1 MMRTT
6 RLQNS
11 RAIGLACALLCA
23 LTTGQ
28 ALAQAAPAAAAPAA
42 PATPAAAA
50 PAAAPAAQAGSGFL
64 PPASS
69 SAKVVDSIQVV
80 VNDEVITRN
89 EVANRLVQVTQNMK
103 ARNPQAQLPDASV
116 MQRQVLE
123 AMIVER
129 AQLQLAKEMGVRVD
143 DRTLDATIGRIAE
156 NQKLSVQDLRNQM
169 EKEGMPFA
177 QFREDIRNEIM
188 MQRLREHEVDSKI
201 QISEA
206 EVDTYMAASKAAAA
220 DRFEADISQILVRV
234 PENASPE
241 QIAARAARAEEVVR
255 QLRTGADFAK
265 MAATY
270 SDAPDAL
277 KGGEIGW
284 RDADRL
290 PPVFS
295 AELRKLQ
302 PGQVTSIIKTNV
314 GFHILKMA
322 GKRSLADGSAGADKT
337 VVEQTHARHILI
349 KVTPTMTEGEVKRK
363 LLELKEKMD
372 NNAGTFEELARLHS
386 QDGSASKGGDLGW
399 LYPGDTVPE
408 FEQAMATLKPGQ
420 VSDVVQSP
428 FGFHLIQVIER
439 KSEDVTQQKERNVA
453 RQVIRERKMQ
463 EAMES
468 WVREVRDRAYVE
480 FREEQ

>member
-6 RLQNS
+6 RLHKNT
-11 RAIGLACALLCA
+11 RAAGLAAALLCA
-23 LTTGQ
+23 LASGQ
-28 ALAQAAPAAAAPAA
+28 VLAQAASGGSATATAPA
-42 PATPAAAA
+42 
-50 PAAAPAAQAGSGFL
+50 GGGFL

-69 SAKVVDSIQVV
+69 NAKVVDSIQVV

-89 EVANRLVQVTQNMK
+89 EVSNRVTQVTQNMK
-103 ARNPQAQLPDASV
+103 ARNAQMPDPAT
-116 MQRQVLE
+116 MERQVLE

-129 AQLQLAKEMGVRVD
+129 AQLQLAKEMGVKVD

-156 NQKLSVQDLRNQM
+156 NQKMSVQDMRNQM
-169 EKEGMPFA
+169 EKEGMPFS

-188 MQRLREHEVDSKI
+188 MQRLREHEVDRKI
-201 QISEA
+201 QVSEA
-206 EVDTYMAASKAAAA
+206 EIDTYMAAAKAADA
-220 DRFEADISQILVRV
+220 DRIEVDIAQILVRV

-241 QIAARAARAEEVVR
+241 QIAARAARAEEVLR
-255 QLRTGADFAK
+255 QLRTGADFAR
-265 MAATY
+265 MASTY

-290 PPVFS
+290 PPLF
-295 AELRKLQ
+295 ANELRKLQ
-302 PGQVTSIIKTNV
+302 PGQVTSILKTNV
-314 GFHILKMA
+314 GFHILKLA
-322 GKRSLADGSAGADKT
+322 GKRSLASQADKAI
-337 VVEQTHARHILI
+337 VEQTHARHILI

-408 FEQAMATLKPGQ
+408 FETAMNGLKPGQ
-420 VSDVVQSP
+420 VSDVVQSQ

-453 RQVIRERKMQ
+453 RQVLHDRKMQ

-468 WVREVRDRAYVE
+468 WMREVRDRAYVE
-480 FREEQ
+480 FREEG

>member
-6 RLQNS
+6 RLHTVQ
-11 RAIGLACALLCA
+11 LAAALLCVLSA
-23 LTTGQ
+23 GQ
-28 ALAQAAPAAAAPAA
+28 ALAQA
-42 PATPAAAA
+42 TPESAAAA
-50 PAAAPAAQAGSGFL
+50 PAAAATPAAAAAASTGFL
-64 PPASS
+64 PPASAN
-69 SAKVVDSIQVV
+69 AKVVDSIQVV

-89 EVANRLVQVTQNMK
+89 EVAGRMAQVTQNMK
-103 ARNPQAQLPDASV
+103 ARNAQMPDPAT
-116 MQRQVLE
+116 MERQVLE

-129 AQLQLAKEMGVRVD
+129 AQLQLAKEMGVKVD

-156 NQKLSVQDLRNQM
+156 NQKMSVQDMRNQM
-169 EKEGMPFA
+169 EKEGMPFS

-188 MQRLREHEVDSKI
+188 MQRLREHEVDSKV
-201 QISEA
+201 QVSEA
-206 EVDTYMAASKAAAA
+206 EIDTYMAAAKAAEA
-220 DRFEADISQILVRV
+220 DRIEVDIAQILVRV

-241 QIAARAARAEEVVR
+241 QIAARAARAEEVMR
-255 QLRTGADFAK
+255 QLRTGADFAR
-265 MAATY
+265 MASTY

-290 PPVFS
+290 PPMF
-295 AELRKLQ
+295 ATELRKLE
-302 PGQVTSIIKTNV
+302 PGQVTPVLKTNV

-322 GKRSLADGSAGADKT
+322 GKRSLAEQSDKSI
-337 VVEQTHARHILI
+337 VEQTHARHILI

-408 FEQAMATLKPGQ
+408 FETAMKDLKPGQ
-420 VSDVVQSP
+420 VSDIVQSP
-428 FGFHLIQVIER
+428 FGFHLIQVIAR
-439 KSEDVTQQKERNVA
+439 KSEDVTLQKERNAA
-453 RQVIRERKMQ
+453 RQVLRDRKMQ
-463 EAMES
+463 EAMED
-468 WVREVRDRAYVE
+468 WMRQVRDRAYVE

>member
-6 RLQNS
+6 RLQS
-11 RAIGLACALLCA
+11 LQMAAALLCA
-23 LTTGQ
+23 LTAGQ
-28 ALAQAAPAAAAPAA
+28 ALAQADTSAA
-42 PATPAAAA
+42 T
-50 PAAAPAAQAGSGFL
+50 GGGFL
-64 PPASS
+64 PPASAN
-69 SAKVVDSIQVV
+69 AKVVDSIQVV

-89 EVANRLVQVTQNMK
+89 EVTGRVAQVSQNMK
-103 ARNPQAQLPDASV
+103 ARNAQLPDPAT
-116 MQRQVLE
+116 MERQVLE

-156 NQKLSVQDLRNQM
+156 NQKMSVQDMRNQM

-201 QISEA
+201 QVSEA
-206 EVDTYMAASKAAAA
+206 EIDTYMAAAKAADAA
-220 DRFEADISQILVRV
+220 RIEVDISQILVRV

-241 QIAARAARAEEVVR
+241 QIAARAARAEEVMR
-255 QLRTGADFAK
+255 QLRTGADFAR
-265 MAATY
+265 MASTY

-290 PPVFS
+290 PPMFS
-295 AELRKLQ
+295 TELRKLEA
-302 PGQVTSIIKTNV
+302 GQVTPILKTNV
-314 GFHILKMA
+314 GFHILKLSN
-322 GKRSLADGSAGADKT
+322 KRSLAGETDKT

-372 NNAGTFEELARLHS
+372 NNAGTFEDLARLHS

-408 FEQAMATLKPGQ
+408 FETAMNELKPGQ

-428 FGFHLIQVIER
+428 FGFHLIQVIGR

-453 RQVIRERKMQ
+453 RQVLRDRKMQ
-463 EAMES
+463 EAMED
-468 WVREVRDRAYVE
+468 WMRQVRDRAYVE

>member
-1 MMRTT
+1 MSASQMMRTT
-6 RLQNS
+6 RLKNS
-11 RAIGLACALLCA
+11 RAIGLAAALLCA

-28 ALAQAAPAAAAPAA
+28 ALAQSQ
-42 PATPAAAA
+42 AAA
-50 PAAAPAAQAGSGFL
+50 PAAAPAAPAAQAGGFL
-64 PPASS
+64 PPASAN
-69 SAKVVDSIQVV
+69 AKVVDSIQVV

-241 QIAARAARAEEVVR
+241 QISARAARADEVLR

-295 AELRKLQ
+295 TELRKLQ
-302 PGQVTSIIKTNV
+302 PGQVTPIIKTNV

-322 GKRSLADGSAGADKT
+322 GKRSLADGNAADKT

-408 FEQAMATLKPGQ
+408 FEQAMNLLKPGQ
-420 VSDVVQSP
+420 VSDVIQSP

>member
-6 RLQNS
+6 RLQS
-11 RAIGLACALLCA
+11 LQMAAALLCA
-23 LTTGQ
+23 LSAGQ
-28 ALAQAAPAAAAPAA
+28 ALAQAAT
-42 PATPAAAA
+42 TPAAKAET
-50 PAAAPAAQAGSGFL
+50 PASTGGGFL
-64 PPASS
+64 PPASAN
-69 SAKVVDSIQVV
+69 AKVIDSIQVV

-89 EVANRLVQVTQNMK
+89 EVAGRVAQVSQNMK
-103 ARNPQAQLPDASV
+103 ARNAQMPDPAT
-116 MQRQVLE
+116 MERQVLE

-129 AQLQLAKEMGVRVD
+129 AQLQLAKEMGVKVD

-156 NQKLSVQDLRNQM
+156 NQKMSVQDMRNQM

-201 QISEA
+201 QVSEA
-206 EVDTYMAASKAAAA
+206 EIDTYMAAAKAAEA
-220 DRFEADISQILVRV
+220 DRIEVDISQILVRV

-241 QIAARAARAEEVVR
+241 QIAARAARAEEVMR
-255 QLRTGADFAK
+255 QLRTGADFAR
-265 MAATY
+265 MASTY

-290 PPVFS
+290 PPMFS
-295 AELRKLQ
+295 TELRKLEA
-302 PGQVTSIIKTNV
+302 GQVTPILKTNV
-314 GFHILKMA
+314 GFHILKLA
-322 GKRSLADGSAGADKT
+322 GKRSLGGETEKS

-372 NNAGTFEELARLHS
+372 NNAGTFEDLARLHS

-408 FEQAMATLKPGQ
+408 FETAMNGLKPGE
-420 VSDVVQSP
+420 VSDVIQSP
-428 FGFHLIQVIER
+428 FGFHLIQVIGR

-453 RQVIRERKMQ
+453 RQVLRDRKMQ
-463 EAMES
+463 EAMED
-468 WVREVRDRAYVE
+468 WMRQVRDRAYVE

>member
-6 RLQNS
+6 RLHKNT
-11 RAIGLACALLCA
+11 RALSLAAALLCA

-28 ALAQAAPAAAAPAA
+28 VFAQAAAAKP
-42 PATPAAAA
+42 
-50 PAAAPAAQAGSGFL
+50 GSGFL

-69 SAKVVDSIQVV
+69 NAKVIDSIHVV
-80 VNDEVITRN
+80 VNDEVITKN
-89 EVANRLVQVTQNMK
+89 EVAGRVAQVAQNLK
-103 ARNPQAQLPDASV
+103 ARNAQLPDQATLE
-116 MQRQVLE
+116 RQVVE
-123 AMIVER
+123 SMIVER

-143 DRTLDATIGRIAE
+143 DRTLDATIARIAE
-156 NQKLSVQDLRNQM
+156 GQKMSVQELRNQM
-169 EKEGMPFA
+169 EKEGLPYS

-206 EVDTYMAASKAAAA
+206 EVDTYLAASKAAAA
-220 DRFEADISQILVRV
+220 EKVEMELAQILVRV

-241 QIAARAARAEEVVR
+241 QIAARRARAEEVMR

-265 MAATY
+265 TAATY

-284 RDADRL
+284 RDPDRL
-290 PPVFS
+290 PPVF
-295 AELRKLQ
+295 AGELRKLQ
-302 PGQVTSIIKTNV
+302 PGQVTQIIKTNV
-314 GFHILKMA
+314 GFHILKMSN
-322 GKRSLADGSAGADKT
+322 KRSLAESNDKA
-337 VVEQTHARHILI
+337 VVQQTRARHILL
-349 KVTPTMTEGEVKRK
+349 KPTPTMTEGEVKRK
-363 LLELKEKMD
+363 LLELKEKMA

-399 LYPGDTVPE
+399 LEPGDTVPE
-408 FEQAMATLKPGQ
+408 FENAMNTLKPGE

-428 FGFHLIQVIER
+428 FGFHLIQVVER
-439 KSEDVTQQKERNVA
+439 KSQDVTQQKERNVA

-463 EAMES
+463 EAMED
-468 WVREVRDRAYVE
+468 WLRQVRDRAYVE

>member
-6 RLQNS
+6 RLQS
-11 RAIGLACALLCA
+11 LQMAAALLCA
-23 LTTGQ
+23 LSAGQ
-28 ALAQAAPAAAAPAA
+28 ALAQAAT
-42 PATPAAAA
+42 TPAAKAET
-50 PAAAPAAQAGSGFL
+50 PASTGGGFL
-64 PPASS
+64 PPASAN
-69 SAKVVDSIQVV
+69 AKVIDSIQVV

-89 EVANRLVQVTQNMK
+89 EVAGRVAQVSQNMK
-103 ARNPQAQLPDASV
+103 ARNAQMPDPAT

-129 AQLQLAKEMGVRVD
+129 AQLQLAKEMGVKVD

-156 NQKLSVQDLRNQM
+156 NQKMSVQDMRNQM

-201 QISEA
+201 QVSEA
-206 EVDTYMAASKAAAA
+206 EIDTYMAAAKAAEA
-220 DRFEADISQILVRV
+220 DRIEVDISQILVRV

-241 QIAARAARAEEVVR
+241 QIAARAARAEEVMR
-255 QLRTGADFAK
+255 QLRTGADFAR
-265 MAATY
+265 MASTY

-290 PPVFS
+290 PPMFS
-295 AELRKLQ
+295 TELRKLEA
-302 PGQVTSIIKTNV
+302 GQVTPILKTNV
-314 GFHILKMA
+314 GFHILKLA
-322 GKRSLADGSAGADKT
+322 GKRSLGGETEKS

-372 NNAGTFEELARLHS
+372 NNAGTFEDLARLHS

-408 FEQAMATLKPGQ
+408 FETAMNGLKPGE
-420 VSDVVQSP
+420 VSDVIQSP
-428 FGFHLIQVIER
+428 FGFHLIQVIGR

-453 RQVIRERKMQ
+453 RQVLRDRKMQ
-463 EAMES
+463 EAMED
-468 WVREVRDRAYVE
+468 WMRQVRDRAYVE

>member
-6 RLQNS
+6 RLQS
-11 RAIGLACALLCA
+11 LQMAAALLCA
-23 LTTGQ
+23 LTAGQ
-28 ALAQAAPAAAAPAA
+28 ALAQAA
-42 PATPAAAA
+42 ATPAAQAET
-50 PAAAPAAQAGSGFL
+50 PASTGFL
-64 PPASS
+64 PPASAN
-69 SAKVVDSIQVV
+69 AKVIDSIQVV

-89 EVANRLVQVTQNMK
+89 EVAGRVAQVSQNMK
-103 ARNPQAQLPDASV
+103 ARNAQMPDPAT
-116 MQRQVLE
+116 MERQVLE

-129 AQLQLAKEMGVRVD
+129 AQLQLAKEMGVKVD

-156 NQKLSVQDLRNQM
+156 NQKMSVQDMRNQM

-201 QISEA
+201 QVSEA
-206 EVDTYMAASKAAAA
+206 EIDTYMAAAKAADAA
-220 DRFEADISQILVRV
+220 RIEVDISQILVRV

-241 QIAARAARAEEVVR
+241 QIAARAARAEEVMR
-255 QLRTGADFAK
+255 QLRTGADFAR
-265 MAATY
+265 MASTY

-290 PPVFS
+290 PPMFS
-295 AELRKLQ
+295 TELRKLEA
-302 PGQVTSIIKTNV
+302 GQVTPILKTNV
-314 GFHILKMA
+314 GFHILKLS
-322 GKRSLADGSAGADKT
+322 GKRSLGGETEKS

-372 NNAGTFEELARLHS
+372 NNAGTFEDLARLHS

-408 FEQAMATLKPGQ
+408 FETAMNALKPGE
-420 VSDVVQSP
+420 VSDVIQSP
-428 FGFHLIQVIER
+428 FGFHLIQVIGR

-453 RQVIRERKMQ
+453 RQVLRDRKMQ
-463 EAMES
+463 EAMED
-468 WVREVRDRAYVE
+468 WMRQVRDRAYVE